1 MNQYTIDPLQIAAA
15 REKSTEQVEFRA
27 SLLTWTAVHGNL
39 QLALRHPMNLG
50 ASRPY
55 VEQFVNELGALLVA
69 RGMLT
74 AEVLAEA
81 QRRERQF
88 QPNTTLSLPKG
99 TKPRD

>member
-1 MNQYTIDPLQIAAA
+1 MNQYSVDPLQIAAA
-15 REKSTEQVEFRA
+15 GKKALEMAEFRA

-55 VEQFVNELGALLVA
+55 VERFVNELGHFLVA

-74 AEVLAEA
+74 ADVLAEA
-81 QRRERQF
+81 ERREREF
-88 QPNTTLSLPKG
+88 KPNTTLTLPKG
-99 TKPRD
+99 TKPP